1 MATMP
6 ISLLS
11 IIIIVLLVKKFAEC
25 NKPRVGGKI
34 GRKIGRSLVSL
45 SSPAPDGFSSVTTRE
60 ITVFTARPGGAR
72 YPDLDTFLRKGTFKR
87 EARVNVYRVAA
98 CDTRIE
104 IPEAEPDYARID
116 ASQALAL
123 LRELPDPRLV
133 YRLHLSDV
141 PSFLDP
147 WVQKLAGREIA
158 HVGNATSTGVVV
170 LYRPD
175 RGHGKEIGVTLLHEW
190 LHLLAF
196 KSQWAVHRFQ
206 RANAIEPVAPLDF
219 APVSYGNPKK
229 TRNYEIWSDLGERLL
244 GYDEAIARQTALAAP
259 IHSLI
264 LWRRVEKILRAVPR
278 RLQSTRLAEFQARS
292 LFMHTEV
299 APKTR
304 RP

>member
-11 IIIIVLLVKKFAEC
+11 IIIIVLLVKKFAER

-34 GRKIGRSLVSL
+34 GRKIGRRLVSL
-45 SSPAPDGFSSVTTRE
+45 SSPAPEGFSSVTTRE
-60 ITVFTARPGGAR
+60 ITVFTARPDGAR
-72 YPDLDTFLRKGTFKR
+72 YPDLDIFLRKGTFKR

-104 IPEAEPDYARID
+104 IPQADPNYARID
-116 ASQALAL
+116 AAQALAL

-147 WVQKLAGREIA
+147 WVQKLAGREVA

-175 RGHGKEIGVTLLHEW
+175 RGHGNEIGVTLLHEW

-259 IHSLI
+259 IHSMI
-264 LWRRVEKILRAVPR
+264 LWRRVEKILREVPR
-278 RLQSTRLAEFQARS
+278 QL
-292 LFMHTEV
+292 
-299 APKTR
+299 
-304 RP
+304 